1 MSQRVMGIKTLYPAM
16 TDVARTTLKQGLIA
30 FHIHSPPKKVLK
42 DITPDIAV
50 KRMNSSTH
58 TIWELLNHLVF
69 WQDITIDAVKEK
81 EVNWSRSKIENWPE
95 PIDSITHDE
104 LNALSMRF
112 LAGIERMS
120 ALADEVDLSSGM
132 PSWPEGTKHWAFQ
145 MIAQHNS
152 YHLGQIVTIRQ
163 MMSDWPPMESP
174 E

>member
-1 MSQRVMGIKTLYPAM
+1 MGIDALYPAM

-42 DITPDIAV
+42 DIALHNAV
-50 KRMNSSTH
+50 KRLNSSTH
-58 TIWELLNHLVF
+58 TIWELLSHLVF
-69 WQDITIDAVKEK
+69 WQDITIDSVEDK
-81 EVNWSRSKIENWPE
+81 EVDWSRSKDENWPE
-95 PIDSITHDE
+95 PIESITQEE
-104 LNALSMRF
+104 LDALSKRF
-112 LAGIERMS
+112 LTGIERMS

-152 YHLGQIVTIRQ
+152 YHLGQIVAIRQ
-163 MMSDWPPMESP
+163 MTSEWPPMESP